1 MADEM
6 VKALESLLTTETVPS
21 EDFVAKMQAKQ
32 EQVLNSLVD
41 IGKLE
46 NQIKIKKLEAKVN
59 IDKENYSQALLDFD
73 KVIALLDKEEELLKA
88 YSANMK
94 EYIEI
99 MKSLQ
104 YK

>member
-1 MADEM
+1 
-6 VKALESLLTTETVPS
+6 
-21 EDFVAKMQAKQ
+21 
-32 EQVLNSLVD
+32 
-41 IGKLE
+41 
-46 NQIKIKKLEAKVN
+46 
-59 IDKENYSQALLDFD
+59 LDFD